1 MGSPSELFGV
11 AGEAVREVE
20 EPPPHAMIAHVARA
34 LLAMIPPD
42 PMLFPL
48 GPRRRVPSRPEVTN
62 DRRM

>member
-1 MGSPSELFGV
+1 
-11 AGEAVREVE
+11 
-20 EPPPHAMIAHVARA
+20 MIAHVARA